1 MELMDM
7 ASLVQLAS
15 TYLKESMLI
24 LIPILIFIGW
34 IIKNSHLIADEFIPP
49 ILVVLGII
57 GSISL
62 EGFSTHSIIQGF
74 LVALAS
80 VGSNQLK
87 RQLVKIRS

>member
-7 ASLVQLAS
+7 ATLVQLAS
-15 TYLKESMLI
+15 IYLKESMLI
-24 LIPILIFIGW
+24 LIPVLIFIGW
-34 IIKNSHLIADEFIPP
+34 IIKNSHLIVDEFIPP

>member
-1 MELMDM
+1 M
-7 ASLVQLAS
+7 ATLVQLAS
-15 TYLKESMLI
+15 IYLKESMLI
-24 LIPILIFIGW
+24 LIPVLIFIGW
-34 IIKNSHLIADEFIPP
+34 IIKNSHLIVDEFIPP